1 VSRPRL
7 GRLVLASLAW
17 FGLFSLL
24 YFAGAALGAWPEA
37 PIGGFGGVDL
47 AAGLAFGVVL
57 LVVLVRSR
65 RSQRRLD
72 DGESRG
78 GVG

>member
-1 VSRPRL
+1 VSRPGL
-7 GRLVLASLAW
+7 GRLVLASFAW

-24 YFAGAALGAWPEA
+24 YFAGAALGVWPEA

-47 AAGLAFGVVL
+47 AAGVAFGVVL
-57 LVVLVRSR
+57 LVVLLRSGRSSR
-65 RSQRRLD
+65 RVEDRD
-72 DGESRG
+72 DRG